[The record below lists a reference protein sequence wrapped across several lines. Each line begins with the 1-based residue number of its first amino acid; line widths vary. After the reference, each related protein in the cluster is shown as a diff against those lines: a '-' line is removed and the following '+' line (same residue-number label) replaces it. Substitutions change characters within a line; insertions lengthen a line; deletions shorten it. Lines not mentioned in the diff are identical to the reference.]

1 MQSVTDAGAWVVCGW
16 WSSGPSRRQERPGL
30 GVLPVPRLEGDDQ
43 QVQPVI
49 IETGQLVLRPF
60 TRDDVD
66 WVHEVSLD
74 PDVQNFVN
82 LPWPYERENA
92 EAFVE
97 SLAIGGWASG
107 QRYEF
112 VVVDAATT
120 ARVARV
126 GLGIQADG
134 AAEIGYWVHPAARGR
149 GVATAAVDAV
159 CRWAFGSLGLQ
170 LIEWRAEVGNV
181 ASRRVAEKAGFT
193 IEATLRKRLVHR
205 GLRVDAWVG
214 SRTADSTSAGLES
227 PR

>member
-1 MQSVTDAGAWVVCGW
+1 MTLRSRLPRRGCGW
-16 WSSGPSRRQERPGL
+16 CLCLVVFWGPASPRRCRATAHVAG
-30 GVLPVPRLEGDDQ
+30 PRLEGDDQ

-74 PDVQNFVN
+74 PDVQHFVN
-82 LPWPYERENA
+82 LPWPYEREHA

-112 VVVDAATT
+112 VAVDTATT
-120 ARVARV
+120 ARLARV

-134 AAEIGYWVHPAARGR
+134 AAEIGYWVHPAARGH
-149 GVATAAVDAV
+149 GIATGAVDAV

-214 SRTADSTSAGLES
+214 SRIADQ
-227 PR
+227 P